1 MDPALRTERTVFSV
15 SDLTRNVR
23 FLLEEN
29 FSGVWIEGELSNFK
43 SHSSGHL
50 YFSLKDEEA
59 QLSAVMFRREAGA
72 LPFVP
77 EEGLKVVAYGRIS
90 VYAPRGQY
98 QLYVE
103 RMEPKGFG
111 ALQLRF
117 EQLKEKLHLEGFF
130 DEGRK
135 RPLPFLPA
143 RIGVVTSLDGAA
155 LRDILHVLD
164 RRYREAHILIYPVA
178 VQGTTAAAQI
188 ADALDDLNALQ
199 ACDVIILGR
208 GGGSLEDLWA
218 FNEEAVARAIH
229 RSEIPVISAVGH
241 EVDFTIA
248 DFVADFRA
256 PTPSAAAEIVLPV
269 KEELVARVEELK
281 SRSLPATLAFVA
293 ALREDVER
301 LTKARG
307 LRDPLFYFQTQVQR
321 LDELK
326 KNVSSLVETLIM
338 LRKERL
344 LALTGKLDAL
354 GPLATLTRGFSVT
367 QRVSDG
373 RIVTDAST
381 LKIGDRLR
389 TRFRKGCVITEVK
402 EKGA

>member
-1 MDPALRTERTVFSV
+1 MVFSV

-29 FSGVWIEGELSNFK
+29 FSGVWIEGEISNFK

-59 QLSAVMFRREAGA
+59 QLSAVMFRREAGS

-77 EEGLKVVAYGRIS
+77 EEGLNVVAYGRIS

-98 QLYVE
+98 QFYVD
-103 RMEPKGFG
+103 RMEPKGLG

-117 EQLKEKLHLEGFF
+117 EQLKEKLRLEGLF
-130 DEGRK
+130 EAERK

-178 VQGTTAAAQI
+178 VQGISAAGQIAAAI
-188 ADALDDLNALQ
+188 DDLNALK
-199 ACDVIILGR
+199 ACDVLIVGR

-218 FNEEAVARAIH
+218 FNEEIVARAIYC
-229 RSEIPVISAVGH
+229 SEIPVISAVGH

-269 KEELVARVEELK
+269 KEELLARVEELK
-281 SRSLPATLAFVA
+281 ARSLQATLSFVA
-293 ALREDVER
+293 ALREDVDR
-301 LTKARG
+301 LAKTRG
-307 LRDPLFYFQTQVQR
+307 LRDPLFYFQMKVQR

-326 KNVSSLVETLIM
+326 KNVSGLVETLIM

-344 LALTGKLDAL
+344 AALAGKLDAL

-367 QRVSDG
+367 QKVSDG
-373 RIVTDAST
+373 RVVTDASS
-381 LKIGDRLR
+381 LKIGERLR
-389 TRFRKGCVITEVK
+389 IKFYKGTVITEVK
-402 EKGA
+402 EKGE